1 MQDLIVYGEKDFEIE
16 ENPQDKFCSAGKIFR
31 GRHSELGFGVEC
43 LRVSKSEIKGE
54 EEVMRFEEFKNL
66 VLMLTHYKPEKPIQF
81 LVEIFASWEDSDFFW
96 IVHEEI
102 TEFSLE

>member
-1 MQDLIVYGEKDFEIE
+1 
-16 ENPQDKFCSAGKIFR
+16 
-31 GRHSELGFGVEC
+31 
-43 LRVSKSEIKGE
+43 
-54 EEVMRFEEFKNL
+54 MRFEEFKNL